1 MQKDVVELVIKDK
14 DTPPVVI
21 KLSALRGAHL
31 GALLADMG
39 IVIYQ
44 RGLK

>member
-1 MQKDVVELVIKDK
+1 MQKGLVEIVIKGTDGELI
-14 DTPPVVI
+14 VI
-21 KLSALRGAHL
+21 KLDALKGAHF
-31 GALLADMG
+31 GTLLADMG